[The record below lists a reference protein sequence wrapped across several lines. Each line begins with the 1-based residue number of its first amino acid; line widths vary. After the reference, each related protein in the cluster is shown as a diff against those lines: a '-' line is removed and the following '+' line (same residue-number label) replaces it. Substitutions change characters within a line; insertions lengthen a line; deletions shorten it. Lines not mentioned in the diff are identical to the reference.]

1 MIDMLP
7 LHFHASDPCTDKSK
21 ENNTTGRNIN
31 HNKANKFWHIRY
43 M

>member
-7 LHFHASDPCTDKSK
+7 LHFHASAPCTDKSK